1 MCIDLCMSILHL
13 QCIIAAFSGCVW
25 YWSCFLFQCFGKQ
38 NLFTVVLSFPS
49 KNEHWYIIQHTWYP
63 FTQRCSVIWRHPALM
78 NETDFSYYKINWGKG
93 IFDLEY
99 RFIFTS
105 TDTCIFNLFRFN
117 WQILSLLQ
125 NIWNLSLT
133 FLVTYLLIDNSET
146 VIICMPLQ
154 HCVLFYW

>member
-1 MCIDLCMSILHL
+1 M
-13 QCIIAAFSGCVW
+13 FETGPV
-25 YWSCFLFQCFGKQ
+25 SCF
-38 NLFTVVLSFPS
+38 NVLENKIFLLLCYHFLLKMSTDISF
-49 KNEHWYIIQHTWYP
+49 QHTWYP

-146 VIICMPLQ
+146 VIICMPLH